1 MSNLKLVAAF
11 VGACVLSF
19 MAGRVQF
26 GATPVQAQ
34 ERAFTAL
41 DYQEITQLINRY
53 AYGIDTC
60 ANNGYDY
67 ADVFTPDGVFID
79 KNSDAGFKAGGRVLA
94 KGRDALAT
102 LVGGG
107 ITGLQDEAVWTDWS
121 HLMLNHRDHADA
133 EGATGRIYLRA
144 DGHERPG
151 HDRASWRLRGRLRA
165 DCDGLAHQVA
175 HARARQGVAQPAA
188 ADGRSEL
195 TRSAVL
201 RCDDVQSRRLSRA
214 NRMGRRA

>member
-11 VGACVLSF
+11 AGACLLSF
-19 MAGRVQF
+19 MAGRIQF

-67 ADVFTPDGVFID
+67 ADVFTPDGMFID

-94 KGRDALAT
+94 KGREALAT

-107 ITGLQDEAVWTDWS
+107 SRGCKTKLVWTDWS
-121 HLMLNHRDHADA
+121 HLMLNH
-133 EGATGRIYLRA
+133 EITPTPQGAKGRIYLVQM
-144 DGHERPG
+144 GMKGPGTIERHG
-151 HDRASWRLRGRLRA
+151 GYEDVYVRTQAGWRI
-165 DCDGLAHQVA
+165 
-175 HARARQGVAQPAA
+175 
-188 ADGRSEL
+188 
-195 TRSAVL
+195 
-201 RCDDVQSRRLSRA
+201 QSRTHVRDKAWHNPLLQTPDL
-214 NRMGRRA
+214 N

>member
-11 VGACVLSF
+11 AGACLLSF
-19 MAGRVQF
+19 MAGRIQF
-26 GATPVQAQ
+26 GDTPFHAQ

-79 KNSDAGFKAGGRVLA
+79 KNSDAGLKAGGRVLA
-94 KGRDALAT
+94 KGREALAT

-107 ITGLQDEAVWTDWS
+107 SRGCKTKLVWTDWS
-121 HLMLNHRDHADA
+121 HLMLNH
-133 EGATGRIYLRA
+133 EITPTPQGAKGRIYLVQMGMKGPGTIERHGGYEDIYVRT
-144 DGHERPG
+144 DGG
-151 HDRASWRLRGRLRA
+151 WRI
-165 DCDGLAHQVA
+165 
-175 HARARQGVAQPAA
+175 
-188 ADGRSEL
+188 
-195 TRSAVL
+195 
-201 RCDDVQSRRLSRA
+201 QSRTHVRDKAWHNPLLQTPDL
-214 NRMGRRA
+214 N